1 MRRLVLVLLCAFSLV
16 ACDSD
21 DEGGSGSSS
30 SSTSGIGGDA
40 GGGGSGGSTS
50 TSTSSG
56 GGEGG
61 GATGGGG
68 AGGEGGAGTGGG
80 GPHGTCGTGGPT
92 GTHNLVSLSSGDYL
106 VWAPP
111 NDPNLPVPLVMG
123 LHGDEGHPDQALTYI
138 WGGVWN
144 NHQDFVL
151 VLPICPGANHSW
163 YQDNPASHAAFL
175 SDVLQD
181 VASKH
186 NVDIDRSYAVGYSGG
201 SCFLSGYA
209 MQFQDVFAGIQW
221 SCGGCNLSYTAPP
234 KPECAVDA
242 RFHISDDDFLL
253 SGAQGTAQGLQN
265 QGHDVTWVTAQCSG
279 HCCAN
284 GVGDAEG
291 AYAWFLQ
298 RTKCGAVGAGC
309 GNITDVP

>member
-1 MRRLVLVLLCAFSLV
+1 MKRFVLLVAGALLLI

-21 DEGGSGSSS
+21 DEEST
-30 SSTSGIGGDA
+30 SSTSTSGTGGNT
-40 GGGGSGGSTS
+40 GGGGTGGT

-61 GATGGGG
+61 ATGGSGGSGSGVGGGGG
-68 AGGEGGAGTGGG
+68 AGGTG

-106 VWAPP
+106 IWAPANNP
-111 NDPNLPVPLVMG
+111 SQPVPLVMG

-151 VLPICPGANHSW
+151 VLPICPGASHSW
-163 YQDNPASHAAFL
+163 YQDNPSSHAAFL

-181 VASKH
+181 VAGAH
-186 NVDIDRSYAVGYSGG
+186 NVDIDRAYAVGYSGG
-201 SCFLSGYA
+201 SCFLSGYGT
-209 MQFQDVFAGIQW
+209 QFQDVFAGIQW

-234 KPECAVDA
+234 KPECKVDA

-253 SGAQGTAQGLQN
+253 SGAQGTAQGLQDN
-265 QGHDVTWVTAQCSG
+265 GHDVTWVTAQCSG

-284 GVGDAEG
+284 GVSDAEG
-291 AYAWFLQ
+291 AYSWFLQ
-298 RTKCGAVGAGC
+298 RTKCDATGEGC